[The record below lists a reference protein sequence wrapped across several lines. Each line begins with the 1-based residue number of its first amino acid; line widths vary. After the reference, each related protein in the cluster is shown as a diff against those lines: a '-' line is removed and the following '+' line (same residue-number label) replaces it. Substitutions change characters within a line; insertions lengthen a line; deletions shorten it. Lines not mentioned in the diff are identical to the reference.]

1 MQGSQRRDAGGLQG
15 PIRVVNAFGCIGF
28 AERRRGGGDGRQVAP
43 TVIVGGSAQR
53 PGKSELSGVDADAA
67 DPQGP
72 GGSVR
77 SGVLNPEIENAAI
90 AVIGVT
96 DNRSVELMAVPPE
109 ISYLRE

>member
-1 MQGSQRRDAGGLQG
+1 MGSA
-15 PIRVVNAFGCIGF
+15 
-28 AERRRGGGDGRQVAP
+28 
-43 TVIVGGSAQR
+43 AQR
-53 PGKSELSGVDADAA
+53 PGESELSDVAADAA

-96 DNRSVELMAVPPE
+96 GSRSVELMAVPPE